1 MTSGLNR
8 SRFMHMLEI
17 PKDTPDEYADM
28 IIAAYKRGLRWGE
41 KTGRREGYQNA
52 RNKIASDLRD
62 ILGINN
68 EEPEDGV

>member
-1 MTSGLNR
+1 MNEKMYR
-8 SRFMHMLEI
+8 SRFKHMLEI

-41 KTGRREGYQNA
+41 KTGRREGYQNS
-52 RNKIASDLRD
+52 RDKIASDLRD

-68 EEPEDGV
+68 EESGQ